1 MTPGLEV
8 IVSIPAVGACSLLV
22 ASMSV
27 WYDQL
32 KRRSWSPCFA
42 FMWQRVKMSDV
53 NFRTLPPD
61 SLAAGEDVKWPA
73 RTYFS
78 ESSLC
83 LCIALA
89 AHDNRQISVLR
100 PVRKIYKL
108 GTMDKNDSFT
118 QSELFVLSKFGLHYF
133 THGKKMSEKKKTIL
147 LLLPISFSGISVLK
161 FYRH

>member
-8 IVSIPAVGACSLLV
+8 MVSIPAVGARSLLV
-22 ASMSV
+22 GSMSV
-27 WYDQL
+27 WYDRL
-32 KRRSWSPCFA
+32 KKRSWSPCFA

-53 NFRTLPPD
+53 NFRILPLD
-61 SLAAGEDVKWPA
+61 SLAASEDVKWPA

-89 AHDNRQISVLR
+89 AHDNRQILVLR
-100 PVRKIYKL
+100 LVRKTYKL
-108 GTMDKNDSFT
+108 GTMDKNDSCT

-133 THGKKMSEKKKTIL
+133 THGKKAPQKKQ
-147 LLLPISFSGISVLK
+147 SFCYCRFHFLVYL
-161 FYRH
+161 Y